1 MREST
6 DRGAAIDI
14 SDFERRLRGSEP
26 NNKSPRDPLSEL
38 ARLMHGEEQNRA
50 AHLYD
55 EVFAAKQPSSR
66 SSEFE
71 NWRPQRE
78 EDSFAAE
85 LRGAFV
91 EAHIQPED
99 ELKSFHDDDQ
109 SYGDERA
116 SPQFGAQASAGQSH
130 AVGEG
135 DWGDEQAAY
144 LDYGANGKSAD
155 VVQPARRRFSLR
167 PWHAVAAIALLA
179 SGGIGWSF
187 AHRNGSIGS
196 REIATINAPD
206 GPTKVQPAADAEA
219 SVDKPDATVLDRH
232 ESTPVKQIVSHQ
244 EQAVDPRVEPRAV
257 KLGAGPVNAL
267 HEPAAVP
274 GPEPKRVKTVSVRPD
289 GTVIEGAA
297 VPAAV
302 VKATGAQAREAAAK
316 KVSTTPKSPAKP
328 ATTPK
333 AEVKAK
339 AKPPQKVAA
348 VEDNAQPA
356 EANSAPAAQKIEKGG
371 FAVQFGAATSEAE
384 AHALV
389 TKVSSKY
396 GAQLGG
402 HHPSF
407 KMAKV
412 GDKTV
417 YRVRIG
423 GISKE
428 AANSVCGKVK
438 SSGGNCFVAGN

>member
-1 MREST
+1 
-6 DRGAAIDI
+6 
-14 SDFERRLRGSEP
+14 
-26 NNKSPRDPLSEL
+26 
-38 ARLMHGEEQNRA
+38 MHGEEQNRA
-50 AHLYD
+50 AHRYD
-55 EVFAAKQPSSR
+55 EVFAAKQPSSQPT
-66 SSEFE
+66 EFE
-71 NWRPQRE
+71 NWRPQHE
-78 EDSFAAE
+78 DDSFAAE

-91 EAHIQPED
+91 EAHTQPED
-99 ELKSFHDDDQ
+99 ELKAFHGDAQ
-109 SYGDERA
+109 SYGEERA
-116 SPQFGAQASAGQSH
+116 RAQFGAQAPADPRH
-130 AVGEG
+130 TAGEG
-135 DWGDEQAAY
+135 DWADEQAAY
-144 LDYGANGKSAD
+144 LDYGANGEAAFNSGD
-155 VVQPARRRFSLR
+155 TVQPARRRVSLR

-219 SVDKPDATVLDRH
+219 NVDKPDATVLDRR
-232 ESTPVKQIVSHQ
+232 ESTPVKQVVSHQ

-257 KLGAGPVNAL
+257 KLGAGPVAAA

-302 VKATGAQAREAAAK
+302 VKATGAQGREAAAK
-316 KVSTTPKSPAKP
+316 KASTTPKSPATP

-333 AEVKAK
+333 ADVKAK

-348 VEDNAQPA
+348 VANNAEPA
-356 EANSAPAAQKIEKGG
+356 EANSASAAQKIEKGG

-384 AHALV
+384 AHTLV
-389 TKVSSKY
+389 TKVSTKY